1 MYYAINDKNEL
12 DLYLGEP
19 AIYSSAED
27 VKEYASEDFT
37 AHQLKPLERDSLGAQ
52 FKIIVARTY
61 ETADRGILSEE
72 NHVLDL
78 ITDEDDGGFT
88 PLYKG
93 AGNPDCIFDA
103 IVEQAECNWREEN
116 IHSGSFTDCSVS
128 EIGGS
133 EWVWIITAK

>member
-19 AIYSSAED
+19 AIYSSPKA
-27 VKEYASEDFT
+27 VNEYAGDDFT
-37 AHQLKPLERDSLGAQ
+37 AHKMYALERDSLGAQ

-61 ETADRGILSEE
+61 ETFDRSIFSEE
-72 NHVLDL
+72 IHVLDL
-78 ITDEDDGGFT
+78 VTDEDDGGFN
-88 PLYKG
+88 PLYEG

-128 EIGGS
+128 DIGGS